1 MSHTVSKWRGLSYE
15 PVRGLADRLVARW
28 LRSQRKNI
36 RRTFWERGHVDL
48 AQQLE
53 QLKQN
58 PRQAALE
65 KNRRFQEIMNEYIA
79 RVSSQA
85 APVSEGRSVDV
96 LPAESSDAALL
107 HRARPDT
114 EGSVPAVADEAR
126 DSGSEPVIEE

>member
-1 MSHTVSKWRGLSYE
+1 MSETDSKWRGLSYE

-28 LRSQRKNI
+28 LRSQRKSI
-36 RRTFWERGHVDL
+36 RRTLWERGHVDL

-58 PRQAALE
+58 PRQGALE
-65 KNRRFQEIMNEYIA
+65 KNRHFQEIMNEYIS
-79 RVSSQA
+79 RVSSQT
-85 APVSEGRSVDV
+85 APVPEGRGVDV
-96 LPAESSDAALL
+96 LPAESSDATLL
-107 HRARPDT
+107 HGTRPDT